1 MFENIKGAPLEIPS
15 YVSPVARDLISRL
28 LCRNPKKRLG
38 YNEGADEIK
47 QHPFFKKINWEK
59 AYNKMY
65 QPPEPYLRKR
75 FENFLKMNPL
85 M

>member
-1 MFENIKGAPLEIPS
+1 MDIPS
-15 YVSPVARDLISRL
+15 YVSPIAKDLINRL
-28 LCRNPKKRLG
+28 LHRNPKKRLG
-38 YNEGADEIK
+38 CTGGSDEIK

-65 QPPEPYLRKR
+65 QPPDPYLKKR

-85 M
+85 L